1 MKLSFDWLG
10 DYVDLRGLTAQE
22 VADKLTM
29 GAFEVEEIR
38 EFGPDIQ
45 GDVVVGEIL
54 EINKHP
60 DADKVRVTKTR
71 VKDGEEPLQICCGA
85 WNIEVGQRV
94 PVALPGSKVINRKD
108 GTPLPI
114 GIGKIRG
121 VESAGML
128 CSPPELGIAG
138 GEDGILILPDQPQLG
153 SDVRQL
159 LGIKRDSILIVGSRS
174 NRGDALSV
182 IGLAREVAALFGRP
196 LLSPQWQL
204 PAESDSGEL
213 IETHIESTDDC
224 PYFTIRRI
232 SDVKNGPSP
241 EWMSRR
247 LEAIGVRS
255 VSALVDITNYV
266 MHEYGQP
273 LHAYDVREVQG
284 DRVEVRR
291 ARKGETLVTLDE
303 RKRELTDEVLVI
315 ADKNRV
321 IGVAGVMGG
330 KGSEIAD
337 DTTSVALEA
346 ASFHFARV
354 RRSSRLLGLSS
365 DSSLRFERG
374 VDVGSVRKAADRA
387 AYLMTTICGGKLGRF
402 SSAGSDEVKPLQVT
416 MRMSELAR
424 LTEIAISTDE
434 VATLLTPLGFEVT
447 KQGDAAISAKVPS
460 FRNNDVTREVDLVE
474 EVTRL
479 YGYDKVPVSMP
490 NRTIAPP
497 LPDTTV
503 PRIKD
508 ALSAC
513 GLSEAWTS
521 SLVALTDI
529 TGRGTVLTDD
539 AQLVRVLNPL
549 SEDHQVLRTTLLPG
563 LLKAAAYNQDRG
575 REDVWL
581 FEIGLTYKRDPET
594 PIDRSNTGT
603 AENTHVAAFIC
614 GENKLSQWEPQE
626 KSPRKVDTRYFEL
639 KGILENMLDRLAVPV
654 QQLQFVVN
662 PEAAG
667 WFHPSRSAQ
676 VLLKPAAREKGEPI
690 PVGWIGE
697 VHPAVGDAYGLKSP
711 AAVFEL
717 SVDKIRAAQRPRAF
731 WEIPN
736 TPSVVRDITADLGRA
751 VEAGSVQQVI
761 TQVGGKL
768 LQQVDLVSVFDLSDD
783 QKSLSYRLV
792 FQDAEKTLTADEVEK
807 VMGKVRQQLTRQLS
821 ASFRS

>member
-10 DYVDLRGLTAQE
+10 DYVDLRGLTPQE

-38 EFGPDIQ
+38 EVGPDIQ

-71 VKDGEEPLQICCGA
+71 VKEGEEPLQICCGA
-85 WNIEVGQRV
+85 WNIEVGQRI

-114 GIGKIRG
+114 GVGKIRG
-121 VESAGML
+121 VESQGML

-138 GEDGILILPDQPQLG
+138 GEDGILILDAKPQLG
-153 SDVRQL
+153 TDVREL
-159 LGIKRDSILIVGSRS
+159 LGIKRDSVLIVGSRS

-204 PAESDSGEL
+204 PAETDSSEA
-213 IETHIESTDDC
+213 IQTHIENVEEC

-232 SDVKNGPSP
+232 ADVKNGPSP
-241 EWMSRR
+241 SWMSRR
-247 LEAIGVRS
+247 LEAVGVRS
-255 VSALVDITNYV
+255 ISALVDITNYV
-266 MHEYGQP
+266 MHEFGQP

-284 DRVEVRR
+284 NYIEVRR
-291 ARKGETLVTLDE
+291 ARQGETLVTIDE

-346 ASFHFARV
+346 ASFNFARV

-374 VDVGSVRKAADRA
+374 VDVGSVHKAADRA
-387 AYLMTTICGGKLGRF
+387 AYLMATICGGKLGKF
-402 SSAGSDEVKPLQVT
+402 SSSGSEEVKPLQVS
-416 MRMSELAR
+416 MRMSELER
-424 LTEIAISTDE
+424 LTEIKLTPDE
-434 VATLLTPLGFEVT
+434 VSTLLTPLGFEVT
-447 KQGDAAISAKVPS
+447 KQGDAGVSVNVPS

-479 YGYDKVPVSMP
+479 YGYDKVPPSMP
-490 NRTIAPP
+490 KRTIAPP
-497 LPDTTV
+497 LPDSTV
-503 PRIKD
+503 LWIKN
-508 ALSAC
+508 ALCAS
-513 GLSEAWTS
+513 GLSEAVTS
-521 SLVALTDI
+521 SLVALADI
-529 TGRGTVLTDD
+529 SGRGSVQADE
-539 AQLVRVLNPL
+539 APLVKVLNPL

-581 FEIGLTYKRDPET
+581 FETGLTYRRDPQI
-594 PIDRSNTGT
+594 PIDRSQTGT
-603 AENTHVAAFIC
+603 VEETNVAGLIC
-614 GENKLSQWEPQE
+614 GDNKLSYWEPQD
-626 KSPRKVDTRYFEL
+626 KSSRKVDTKYYEL
-639 KGILENMLDRLAVPV
+639 KGVVENLLERLSLPMA
-654 QQLQFVVN
+654 QLHFVVN
-662 PEAAG
+662 QEVPG

-690 PVGWIGE
+690 ALGWIGE
-697 VHPAVGDAYGLKSP
+697 VHPAVGEAYGLKTS
-711 AAVFEL
+711 AAVFEF
-717 SVDKIRAAQRPRAF
+717 SVQRIREAQRVRAF
-731 WEIPN
+731 RDIAN
-736 TPSVVRDITADLGRA
+736 TPPVSRDITADLART
-751 VEAGSVQQVI
+751 VDAGSVQQVI

-768 LQQVDLVSVFDLSDD
+768 LQQVDLVSVFDLSDE

-792 FQDAEKTLTADEVEK
+792 FQDPEKTLTADEVEK

-821 ASFRS
+821 ATFRT